1 VGSFTSVVG
10 WSDQWMKM
18 QAELIV
24 TTLLLIVSVVL
35 ACLSGCGGGI
45 DAVGDQAVAV
55 RATGDT
61 ISTAQGTWLGDF
73 DGDGRPGIGDGIAI
87 LRIVVGVESY
97 NSLADCNQD
106 GRAGVDDAIMVL
118 RCVVGLDE
126 WPIGELS
133 AEPNPVRNLVV
144 SQTETDIRLTWDAPT
159 GTSLEIDRYEIWRS
173 IDAGLP
179 LILPA
184 VVGPDAVGYI
194 DKDML
199 DGKRVYSYKVR
210 VLYTDGSK
218 SGFEVTPYVW
228 FG

>member
-1 VGSFTSVVG
+1 
-10 WSDQWMKM
+10 MKM

-24 TTLLLIVSVVL
+24 TMLLVIVSVVL
-35 ACLSGCGGGI
+35 ACLSGCGGGS

-133 AEPNPVRNLVV
+133 AEPKPATNVAAET
-144 SQTETDIRLTWDAPT
+144 TETNIRVTWDPPT
-159 GTSLEIDRYEIWRS
+159 GTSLEIEGYEIWRS
-173 IDAGLP
+173 VDGQHFLT
-179 LILPA
+179 LSTD
-184 VVGPDAVGYI
+184 VGPDAVGYT
-194 DKDML
+194 DNAMV
-199 DGKRVYSYKVR
+199 DGRHTYRYKVR
-210 VLYTDGSK
+210 VLYTDGSQ
-218 SGFEVTPYVW
+218 SPWEDSDFLLW